1 MITNLFSTFDPST
14 NIFNLSLNWLRT
26 LLGLI
31 IIPLSFWFV
40 PNRISIIW
48 INVIKYLFNEF
59 KALNSFNKYNRTIL
73 IFISLFSILLFNNI
87 LGLIPYIFTSS
98 SHITFSISL
107 ALPLWLTYIFY
118 RIAFNT
124 TNILAHIIPQSTPGV
139 LIPFIVII
147 ESIRI
152 LIRPLTLAIRLSAN
166 IIAGHLLVTLIRNTG
181 ITLPTSLVL
190 ILITTQ
196 TLLLTLEFAVTIIQS
211 YVFSILNNLYYNEA
225 N

>member
-1 MITNLFSTFDPST
+1 M
-14 NIFNLSLNWLRT
+14 
-26 LLGLI
+26 
-31 IIPLSFWFV
+31 
-40 PNRISIIW
+40 
-48 INVIKYLFNEF
+48 
-59 KALNSFNKYNRTIL
+59 
-73 IFISLFSILLFNNI
+73 
-87 LGLIPYIFTSS
+87 
-98 SHITFSISL
+98 
-107 ALPLWLTYIFY
+107 
-118 RIAFNT
+118 
-124 TNILAHIIPQSTPGV
+124 

-166 IIAGHLLVTLIRNTG
+166 IIAGHLLVTLIRSTG
-181 ITLPTSLVL
+181 ITLPTSLAL